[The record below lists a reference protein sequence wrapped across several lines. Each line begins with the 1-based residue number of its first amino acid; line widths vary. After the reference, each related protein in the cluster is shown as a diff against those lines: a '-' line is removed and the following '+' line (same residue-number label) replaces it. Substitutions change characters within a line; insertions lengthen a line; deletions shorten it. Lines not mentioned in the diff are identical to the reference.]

1 MSTDELDPL
10 LHVPARL
17 RIAATLAAL
26 PDGDTLAVTRL
37 QDMLG
42 LTPGSLLTHLGE
54 LDSAGY
60 VQAGK
65 PGRGASALTTV
76 TLTRGGRGALERYA
90 SVLRDLAAG
99 AAKEDHLPPGPDARI
114 GDADRDA
121 TAAALGEHF
130 AHGRLTLDE
139 LHARLGATLTAAT
152 HGELSQATRD
162 LPEVAVPSA
171 QVTFSRGKSAR
182 RGHRL
187 SPAPGQRT
195 RRHHRSCAPGGSS

>member
-1 MSTDELDPL
+1 MTTEEPDPL
-10 LHVPARL
+10 IHDPTRL

-26 PDGDTLAVTRL
+26 PDGDTLSVTRL

-42 LTPGSLLTHLGE
+42 QMPGSLITHLGE

-65 PGRGASALTTV
+65 SGSDASAPATV
-76 TLTRGGRGALERYA
+76 ALTRGGRDALERYA
-90 SVLRDLAAG
+90 SALRHLAAG
-99 AAKEDHLPPGPDARI
+99 AAEEDHLTPGPDVRI

-139 LHARLGATLTAAT
+139 LHARLGATLTATT

-162 LPEVAVPSA
+162 LPEAAVLPDHR
-171 QVTFSRGKSAR
+171 TWPR
-182 RGHRL
+182 R
-187 SPAPGQRT
+187 
-195 RRHHRSCAPGGSS
+195 RSCPPGRTS